1 MRPVFV
7 PLLTTAAAMVAVWY
21 FDAHLALAARE
32 ERLLAAASAAA
43 SVGATL
49 LGFMLAAL
57 AVLASINHTHL
68 VQMMRRYGHYDDLL
82 ATVFAGCVFML
93 VGTVTGFVVLFGA
106 LAQPWLI
113 WLMIAS
119 HVGSLA
125 SLVDVGRKF
134 WFTLTNLRHDE

>member
-1 MRPVFV
+1 MRPAFV
-7 PLLTTAAAMVAVWY
+7 PLIATLAGAAGAWY
-21 FDAHLALAARE
+21 FNAHLALGAKE

-82 ATVFAGCVFML
+82 ATVFAGCVVML
-93 VGTVTGFVVLFGA
+93 AGTVIGFIVLFGVVCH
-106 LAQPWLI
+106 PWVLWLLI
-113 WLMIAS
+113 GC
-119 HVGSLA
+119 HVGALA

-134 WFTLTNLRHDE
+134 RFTLANLRHE